1 MMLRVSGITVS
12 YGAAVAVRD
21 ASFDVAQR
29 QVTAL
34 LGVNG
39 AGKTTTML
47 ALSGLLPVRAGMIHF
62 EGVRVDNLNNERLLR
77 LGIVQVPQGR
87 QVFPQMS
94 VLDNLELGAFVRN
107 DREIKTD
114 LARVF
119 DIFPRLA
126 ERSKQWAGTLSGGE
140 QQMLAIGR
148 ALMARPKLL
157 LLDEPSLGLAPIV
170 VDAVYEIIGRLASDG
185 LAILLAE
192 QNVTKALSVAAKS
205 FILENGTVTA
215 GGTKD
220 ELAATSFVQK
230 AFLG

>member
-1 MMLRVSGITVS
+1 MLRVENLTVS
-12 YGAAVAVRD
+12 YGAAIAVRG
-21 ASFDVAQR
+21 ATFEALPR

-34 LGVNG
+34 LGANG

-47 ALSGLLPVRAGMIHF
+47 ALSAVLPARSGDIF
-62 EGVRVDNLNNERLLR
+62 FNGTRIQNLNNERLVE

-87 QVFPQMS
+87 QVFAQMS
-94 VLDNLELGAFVRN
+94 VFENLELGAFVRR
-107 DREIKTD
+107 DREIKKD
-114 LARVF
+114 MARVF
-119 DIFPRLA
+119 EIFPHLA
-126 ERSKQWAGTLSGGE
+126 ERSLQSAGTLSGGE

-170 VDAVYEIIGRLASDG
+170 VDAVYGIIAQLAADG

-192 QNVTKALSVAAKS
+192 QNVTRALSVAARS
-205 FILENGTVTA
+205 FVLENGVVIAA
-215 GGTKD
+215 GTGA

-230 AFLG
+230 AYLG

>member
-1 MMLRVSGITVS
+1 MLQVDGLTVS
-12 YGAAVAVRD
+12 YGAAVAVRG
-21 ASFDVAQR
+21 AAFEALPR

-34 LGVNG
+34 LGANG

-47 ALSGLLPVRAGMIHF
+47 ALSGLLPIQSGDIVF
-62 EGVRVDNLNNERLLR
+62 EGTRVDNFNNERLLR

-87 QVFPQMS
+87 QIFPQMS
-94 VLDNLELGAFVRN
+94 VLENLELGAFVRR

-114 LARVF
+114 IARVF
-119 DIFPRLA
+119 DIFARLG
-126 ERSKQWAGTLSGGE
+126 ERQSQLAGTLSGGE

-170 VDAVYEIIGRLASDG
+170 VDAVYEIIAKLAADG

-192 QNVTKALSVAAKS
+192 QNVTKALSVAARS
-205 FILENGTVTA
+205 FILENGAVIA
-215 GGTKD
+215 SGTSA

-230 AFLG
+230 AYLG

>member
-1 MMLRVSGITVS
+1 MLRVENLTVS
-12 YGAAVAVRD
+12 YGAAVAVRG
-21 ASFDVAQR
+21 ATFEALPR

-34 LGVNG
+34 LGANG

-47 ALSGLLPVRAGMIHF
+47 ALSGLLPARSGDIIFNGTHVQ
-62 EGVRVDNLNNERLLR
+62 NLNNERLVE

-87 QVFPQMS
+87 QVFTQMS
-94 VLDNLELGAFVRN
+94 VLENLELGGFVRR
-107 DREIKTD
+107 DREIKKD

-119 DIFPRLA
+119 EIFPRLA
-126 ERSKQWAGTLSGGE
+126 ERSLQSAGTLSGGE

-148 ALMARPKLL
+148 ALMAKPKLL

-170 VDAVYEIIGRLASDG
+170 VDAVYGIIARLAADG

-192 QNVTKALSVAAKS
+192 QNVTRALSMAARS
-205 FILENGTVTA
+205 FVLEDGAVIA
-215 GGTKD
+215 GGTAA

-230 AFLG
+230 AYLG

>member
-1 MMLRVSGITVS
+1 MLRVENLTVS
-12 YGAAVAVRD
+12 YGAAVAVRG
-21 ASFDVAQR
+21 ATFEALPR

-34 LGVNG
+34 LGANG

-47 ALSGLLPVRAGMIHF
+47 ALSGLLPARSGEIIFNGAQVQ
-62 EGVRVDNLNNERLLR
+62 NLNNERLVQ

-87 QVFPQMS
+87 QVFAQMS
-94 VLDNLELGAFVRN
+94 VLENLELGAFVRR
-107 DREIKTD
+107 DPEIKKD
-114 LARVF
+114 MARVF
-119 DIFPRLA
+119 EIFPRLA
-126 ERSKQWAGTLSGGE
+126 ERSLQPAGTLSGGE

-170 VDAVYEIIGRLASDG
+170 VDAVYGIIARLAADG

-192 QNVTKALSVAAKS
+192 QNVTRALSVAARS
-205 FILENGTVTA
+205 FILENGAVVA
-215 GGTKD
+215 GGTGA

-230 AFLG
+230 AYLG